1 MISRLTYFTLAVL
14 LLLIFK
20 VCGII
25 GISKI
30 EFFKVSGI
38 EMVTQNQKKKEK
50 KKENE
55 KLKNHSKPPKLVRKS
70 LSSNSNKPKAFFFI
84 ENLFLSLPVTRSAG
98 HNTILP
104 SNISISKMLKVGI
117 VFTGHFFKEF
127 LISFLIISRLIYF
140 GLLVL

>member
-1 MISRLTYFTLAVL
+1 MISRLTYFKLAVL

-25 GISKI
+25 GMSKI

-55 KLKNHSKPPKLVRKS
+55 KLKNHSKPPKLARKS
-70 LSSNSNKPKAFFFI
+70 LSSNSDKSRKLFCFF
-84 ENLFLSLPVTRSAG
+84 
-98 HNTILP
+98 
-104 SNISISKMLKVGI
+104 
-117 VFTGHFFKEF
+117 
-127 LISFLIISRLIYF
+127 Y
-140 GLLVL
+140 